1 MTRKLVVPGLVVALC
16 GAGALAAIGI
26 ADEDESAF
34 QAPALNDEFG
44 SAGADTLHRVDK
56 PSAGAAA
63 ASATAA
69 KKRKKVKIQY
79 FEVEPFTID
88 VNEGL
93 GDSLTCPGK
102 RRVLSGYFA
111 AESIDVAETFSA
123 PEGPKTWFEGITNFG
138 VVDNMS
144 APALIGIVCAKGV
157 K

>member
-1 MTRKLVVPGLVVALC
+1 MTRKLVVPVLVVALC
-16 GAGALAAIGI
+16 GVSALAAIGI
-26 ADEDESAF
+26 ADEGESAF
-34 QAPALNDEFG
+34 QAPSLNDEFG
-44 SAGADTLHRVDK
+44 SVGTDTLHRVDR

-63 ASATAA
+63 ASAKAAA

-88 VNEGL
+88 VDEGL

-111 AESIDVAETFSA
+111 AESIRVAETFSA

-138 VVDNMS
+138 AADDV
-144 APALIGIVCAKGV
+144 PAVIGITCAKGV